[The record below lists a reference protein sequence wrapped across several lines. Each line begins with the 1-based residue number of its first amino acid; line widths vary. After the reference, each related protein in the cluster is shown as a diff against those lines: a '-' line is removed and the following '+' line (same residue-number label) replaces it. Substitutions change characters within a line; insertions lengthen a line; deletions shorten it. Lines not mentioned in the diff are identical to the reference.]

1 MFLVYIS
8 MQFFLCMYKGL
19 YNLFILAKKRTS
31 LLTSHKTQTVIA
43 RRKRSQKM
51 AFTFIRNSIF
61 ANESRFDPRN

>member
-1 MFLVYIS
+1 
-8 MQFFLCMYKGL
+8 MYKGL